1 MFATSHFDEPSTE
14 RYHLSHGSLHRH
26 PACYYR
32 CYTILQ
38 INRQPRPLSTTC
50 VEGSGDSPTQLT
62 RSEEIH
68 VRALMLSKLGGTPK
82 RSIALVELCHDD
94 MLLTLSSTASYTTKH
109 GHIGT

>member
-1 MFATSHFDEPSTE
+1 MLLSVLHNTTDQQTASSTVD
-14 RYHLSHGSLHRH
+14 
-26 PACYYR
+26 
-32 CYTILQ
+32 
-38 INRQPRPLSTTC
+38 PLC
-50 VEGSGDSPTQLT
+50 RRSGDPPTQLT

-94 MLLTLSSTASYTTKH
+94 MLLTLSSTASHTTKH